1 MSYSGPDFGSTDAHL
16 VRPVLIEERKSP
28 FSMRKKRGLLCTFR
42 GFYQGGSYGSDQ
54 SVVVFQNGD
63 YDFENG
69 DFLSSIRRT
78 GLTVAAAFQ
87 RRLVEVEF
95 RGRKRPK
102 IPPSPFIGV

>member
-1 MSYSGPDFGSTDAHL
+1 MPCIGSKHVRTIRPAL
-16 VRPVLIEERKSP
+16 VEERKSP
-28 FSMRKKRGLLCTFR
+28 FSLPKERGLLCTIR

-54 SVVVFQNGD
+54 PVVVLQKGD
-63 YDFENG
+63 FDFENG